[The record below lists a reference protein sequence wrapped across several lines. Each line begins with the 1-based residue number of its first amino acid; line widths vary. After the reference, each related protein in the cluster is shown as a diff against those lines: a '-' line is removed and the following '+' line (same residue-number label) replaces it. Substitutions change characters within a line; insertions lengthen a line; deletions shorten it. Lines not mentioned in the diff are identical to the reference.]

1 MNDSD
6 HDYAQDAAGGDRED
20 EDICTLLSGSTGE
33 TAPNLPGPGRLLG
46 LAYDAGGRVLEKYVN
61 RAGQALG
68 IAPRA
73 PGVTEYYDS
82 EDELDTVE
90 GQPGAG
96 RTLDLLITAGG
107 RKLERSLNKLALRRG
122 LGPEAAMQRI
132 YQHMASSRK
141 TQSPE
146 IEWNFL
152 LYESFD
158 GRYRF
163 VKDCKRLN
171 KYAQ

>member
-1 MNDSD
+1 M
-6 HDYAQDAAGGDRED
+6 
-20 EDICTLLSGSTGE
+20 
-33 TAPNLPGPGRLLG
+33 
-46 LAYDAGGRVLEKYVN
+46 EKYVN

-68 IAPRA
+68 TAPRA
-73 PGVTEYYDS
+73 PGVIEYYGS

-96 RTLDLLITAGG
+96 RILDHLITAGG

-132 YQHMASSRK
+132 CRHMASFRK
-141 TQSPE
+141 AQSPE
-146 IEWNFL
+146 IEWYFL
-152 LYESFD
+152 LYESFE
-158 GRYRF
+158 GKYSF
-163 VKDCKRLN
+163 VNDCKRLV

>member
-1 MNDSD
+1 MNDSILD
-6 HDYAQDAAGGDRED
+6 CAQDAAGGDREV
-20 EDICTLLSGSTGE
+20 EEVCTLLSGSTGE

-122 LGPEAAMQRI
+122 LGPEAAM
-132 YQHMASSRK
+132 
-141 TQSPE
+141 
-146 IEWNFL
+146 
-152 LYESFD
+152 
-158 GRYRF
+158 
-163 VKDCKRLN
+163 
-171 KYAQ
+171 